1 MTHISTLKLHRLRL
15 GELEPAERAPLEAH
29 LAACPL
35 CAGRL
40 GHQED
45 ARAAF
50 VGAPVPEALRAAASA
65 PPSLWERLGRLR
77 AALVLLPMATAAA
90 AVALALRAPPP
101 TATER
106 TKGDVHHA
114 APALEP
120 ERAKGHAPK
129 LEAWIETGTSARPL
143 YTGEVVRAGARVQL
157 TYDPGQRRF
166 VTLAGRDA
174 QGVVEIYGTLPASG
188 PGVAPAPFAL
198 TLDETRGEQH
208 FFAVLTDT
216 RPDPRDILSALAT
229 SPVRMERGEVTSLV
243 IRKE

>member
-15 GELEPAERAPLEAH
+15 GELGPAERAPLEAH
-29 LAACPL
+29 LEACAL

-40 GHQED
+40 GHQEA

-50 VGAPVPEALRAAASA
+50 VGTPVPEALRAAAAA

-77 AALVLLPMATAAA
+77 AALFLVPVAAA
-90 AVALALRAPPP
+90 AAIALRPPAPEP
-101 TATER
+101 TER

-120 ERAKGHAPK
+120 ERAKGLTPK
-129 LEAWIETGTSARPL
+129 LEAWIQTGTSARPL
-143 YTGEVVRAGARVQL
+143 YTGEVVGAGARVQL
-157 TYDPGQRRF
+157 KYDPGPRRF
-166 VTLAGRDA
+166 VTLAGRDG
-174 QGVVEIYGTLPASG
+174 QGVVEIYGTIPASG

-198 TLDETRGEQH
+198 TLDDTKGEQH

-216 RPDPRDILSALAT
+216 RPDPSAILSALST